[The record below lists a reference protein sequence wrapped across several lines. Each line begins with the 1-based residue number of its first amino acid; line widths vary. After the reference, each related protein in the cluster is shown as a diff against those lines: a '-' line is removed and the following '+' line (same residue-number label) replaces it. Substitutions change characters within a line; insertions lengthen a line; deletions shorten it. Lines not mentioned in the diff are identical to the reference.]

1 MPKLF
6 TWKERCGFFNGLGFP
21 DNLLDE
27 WKEIGKKSQIV
38 AMRATVIMN
47 EGRWPILEKEF
58 LAIHQLIKNQQR
70 ILSLLV
76 ASLGLGNLLLRDC
89 MLEIYT
95 QLTSQIIVVDNLY
108 YTFGSQTSG
117 VDGEIIEASSRIS
130 LVSCIS

>member
-1 MPKLF
+1 
-6 TWKERCGFFNGLGFP
+6 
-21 DNLLDE
+21 
-27 WKEIGKKSQIV
+27 
-38 AMRATVIMN
+38 
-47 EGRWPILEKEF
+47 
-58 LAIHQLIKNQQR
+58 
-70 ILSLLV
+70 
-76 ASLGLGNLLLRDC
+76 

>member
-1 MPKLF
+1 M
-6 TWKERCGFFNGLGFP
+6 
-21 DNLLDE
+21 DE

-76 ASLGLGNLLLRDC
+76 ASLGLGNLLLRDY